1 MDDASG
7 CQNDVREVVCMWRDV
22 MWESQ
27 FGIPRREED
36 LKGSRRELDRLA
48 IFLRCVPSVA
58 KVATRV
64 VFFKQNVRRALRGAK
79 DKNSRRGGEGRWDLY
94 ICWHGSASTSINRG
108 LDDRWSRRFLAM
120 ATTISLSLCPRF
132 IVTVMIIRLF
142 ADKLSFLATVW
153 KNKFYRIFRIC
164 WVEIFWTRAKT
175 KQISEILRIRKEGIR
190 FISNRYPINLVVPWK
205 KSVEGREKKYNRN
218 IRLETCDIF
227 SRGTTNIPKG
237 KQKLSK
243 QTFPIFPTYS

>member
-1 MDDASG
+1 MPAVAKTMSEKW
-7 CQNDVREVVCMWRDV
+7 CARRDV

-79 DKNSRRGGEGRWDLY
+79 DKNSRGGGGGRWDLY

-142 ADKLSFLATVW
+142 ADKLSLLATVW
-153 KNKFYRIFRIC
+153 KNKFFRIFRIYVG
-164 WVEIFWTRAKT
+164 WKFFEHAQRRNKYRRFFELERKVFD
-175 KQISEILRIRKEGIR
+175 LFRIVIQ
-190 FISNRYPINLVVPWK
+190 L
-205 KSVEGREKKYNRN
+205 
-218 IRLETCDIF
+218 T
-227 SRGTTNIPKG
+227 
-237 KQKLSK
+237 
-243 QTFPIFPTYS
+243 

>member
-1 MDDASG
+1 MVVLVSKKPSSFLVDSYERNDVLPMDDASG

-120 ATTISLSLCPRF
+120 ATTISLSLS
-132 IVTVMIIRLF
+132 TL
-142 ADKLSFLATVW
+142 
-153 KNKFYRIFRIC
+153 YRDCNDYSPFR
-164 WVEIFWTRAKT
+164 
-175 KQISEILRIRKEGIR
+175 G
-190 FISNRYPINLVVPWK
+190 
-205 KSVEGREKKYNRN
+205 
-218 IRLETCDIF
+218 
-227 SRGTTNIPKG
+227 
-237 KQKLSK
+237 
-243 QTFPIFPTYS
+243 

>member
-1 MDDASG
+1 MSA
-7 CQNDVREVVCMWRDV
+7 V
-22 MWESQ
+22 
-27 FGIPRREED
+27 
-36 LKGSRRELDRLA
+36 
-48 IFLRCVPSVA
+48 RCVARKIKIAEEGERDGGIFISAGTVPRARRSI
-58 KVATRV
+58 V
-64 VFFKQNVRRALRGAK
+64 VWMIV
-79 DKNSRRGGEGRWDLY
+79 
-94 ICWHGSASTSINRG
+94 
-108 LDDRWSRRFLAM
+108 DRDAFWQWRPL
-120 ATTISLSLCPRF
+120 SLSLCPRF

-227 SRGTTNIPKG
+227 SLGTTNIPKG